1 MKKTIAELIDELSV
15 TNIKIALILEKG
27 KLSSL
32 EELQK
37 VQDLNKYRSQIKN
50 AINLQFGER
59 QEIKV

>member
-1 MKKTIAELIDELSV
+1 MRKSIAELIDELSV

-27 KLSSL
+27 KLASL